1 MQNKSVIRERTLA
14 RFILRME
21 SARAILGREKDG
33 RKRTHATGLKG
44 LLSRKD

>member
-21 SARAILGREKDG
+21 SARRVLGREKDG
-33 RKRTHATGLKG
+33 RKRTHATGLG
-44 LLSRKD
+44 AALA